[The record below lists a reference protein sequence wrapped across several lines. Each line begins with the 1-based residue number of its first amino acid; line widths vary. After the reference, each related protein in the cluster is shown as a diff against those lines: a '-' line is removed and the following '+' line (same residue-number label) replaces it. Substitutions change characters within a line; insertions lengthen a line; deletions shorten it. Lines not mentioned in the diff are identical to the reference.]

1 MSKIIPKIINLLIF
15 IALGFQVLIYYHN
28 TKPSGKVFTQKSIS
42 VENFSSIVLS
52 KSGITKIGSEKLN
65 KIDDNNIYLQG
76 SSYLENKE
84 YKIYGSDISINM
96 EEEVSISNKSVEVIN
111 SMGTLNAQGFKNFDS
126 KGKIIFEGEVTFK
139 SHD

>member
-1 MSKIIPKIINLLIF
+1 MSKIIPKVINVLIF
-15 IALGFQVLIYYHN
+15 IALGFQALIYYHN

-84 YKIYGSDISINM
+84 YKIYGSYISINM

>member
-1 MSKIIPKIINLLIF
+1 MNKTIPKIINILIF
-15 IALGFQVLIYYHN
+15 MSLCFQAFIYYYN
-28 TKPSGKVFTQKSIS
+28 TKPSSKVFTQKSIS

-76 SSYLENKE
+76 SSYLENKK
-84 YKIYGSDISINM
+84 YKIYGSDISIDM
-96 EEEVSISNKSVEVIN
+96 EKEISLSNQNVEVIN
-111 SMGTLNAQGFKNFDS
+111 SMGTLNAQSFKNFDS

-139 SHD
+139 SHE

>member
-1 MSKIIPKIINLLIF
+1 MSKIIPKVINLLIF

-84 YKIYGSDISINM
+84 YKIYGSDIYINM

>member
-1 MSKIIPKIINLLIF
+1 MCIR
-15 IALGFQVLIYYHN
+15 
-28 TKPSGKVFTQKSIS
+28 
-42 VENFSSIVLS
+42 
-52 KSGITKIGSEKLN
+52 
-65 KIDDNNIYLQG
+65 DR
-76 SSYLENKE
+76 

>member
-1 MSKIIPKIINLLIF
+1 
-15 IALGFQVLIYYHN
+15 
-28 TKPSGKVFTQKSIS
+28 
-42 VENFSSIVLS
+42 
-52 KSGITKIGSEKLN
+52 
-65 KIDDNNIYLQG
+65 
-76 SSYLENKE
+76 
-84 YKIYGSDISINM
+84 M

>member
-1 MSKIIPKIINLLIF
+1 MSKIIPKVINVLIF
-15 IALGFQVLIYYHN
+15 IALGFQALIYYHN

-76 SSYLENKE
+76 SSYLENKK